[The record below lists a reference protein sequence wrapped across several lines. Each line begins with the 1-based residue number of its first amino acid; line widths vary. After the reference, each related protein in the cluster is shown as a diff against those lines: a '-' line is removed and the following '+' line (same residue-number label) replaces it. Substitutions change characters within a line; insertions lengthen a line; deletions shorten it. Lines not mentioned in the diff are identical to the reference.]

1 MDGIQRSVITVN
13 NTIPGPPIIAFE
25 DQELVVHVTNHLLS
39 DAVTIHWHGL
49 HQRGTPFMDG
59 VAYVTQC
66 PINAGQMFAYRFQV
80 SNINILHNFAYCS
93 CKILIM
99 FLLVI
104 NELLSVFSGTQM
116 KEESCYLVS
125 FAAVTK
131 PVVSK
136 HPPLTNVFSLRKA
149 S

>member
-25 DQELVVHVTNHLLS
+25 NQDLVVHVTNHLLS

-66 PINAGQMFAYRFQV
+66 PINAGQMFTYRFQV
-80 SNINILHNFAYCS
+80 LNINILHNSAYCLYI
-93 CKILIM
+93 ILIM
-99 FLLVI
+99 FLKVI
-104 NELLSVFSGTQM
+104 NELLSVSSGT
-116 KEESCYLVS
+116 
-125 FAAVTK
+125 
-131 PVVSK
+131 
-136 HPPLTNVFSLRKA
+136 
-149 S
+149 